1 MNAIPRRR
9 EPDRAEL
16 VDLGRSTWRLWSW
29 GDPTD
34 PPVLLLHGGFDH
46 GRMFDDLAPRIA
58 ALGRH
63 AVAVDLRGHGDTSPA
78 DTGLTWTMQLADLAQ
93 VADRLGGRVGIVAH
107 SFGAGLAAGLAGCCP
122 ERVGWLVCLDGL
134 GPPASALTAPGAGDV
149 LRDAVRRD
157 FAKAD
162 KDLFE
167 PRRRWDTLEEMA
179 ARRAQSNARIGDA
192 WALHLASHGARAV
205 EGGWEWKADPRFSA
219 AVPSDFDVEMLEVEM
234 RMVQC
239 PALVLLGSE
248 PDTWRDLTPE
258 EEDERAAWLRAR
270 VVRVPDAGHYVHLE
284 QPDIVVDELRSFLAE
299 VGA

>member
-1 MNAIPRRR
+1 MLELQ

-16 VDLGRSTWRLWSW
+16 VDLGRSTWRLWCW

-46 GRMFDDLAPRIA
+46 GRMFDGIAPRIA
-58 ALGRH
+58 ALGYH

-78 DTGLTWTMQLADLAQ
+78 DTGLTWTLQIADLAQ
-93 VADRLGGRVGIVAH
+93 VADHLGGPVGIVAH

-122 ERVGWLVCLDGL
+122 ERVRWQVCLDGL
-134 GPPASALTAPGAGDV
+134 GPPASALAAPGEGAA
-149 LRDAVRRD
+149 LREAVQRD

-167 PRRRWDTLEEMA
+167 RRRPWATLEEMA
-179 ARRAQSNARIGDA
+179 ARRAKGNPRLGEA
-192 WALHLASHGARAV
+192 WSMHLARHGARPV
-205 EGGWEWKADPRFSA
+205 EGGFEWKADPRFSA

-239 PALVLLGSE
+239 PVLVLMGSE
-248 PDTWRDLTPE
+248 PDTWRDLPPA
-258 EEDERAAWLRAR
+258 EEDERAGWLRAR
-270 VVRVPDAGHYVHLE
+270 LVRIPDAGHYVHLE
-284 QPDIVVDELRSFLAE
+284 QPDVVLDELRSFLGE
-299 VGA
+299 VGP